1 MCSAAPSCD
10 DCPVDVPDVQYAR
23 SGDVDIAYQVVGEGL
38 RTLVFVQGWV
48 SNIEWAWQEPSL
60 ARFLR
65 RLASFSR
72 LIMFDKRG
80 TGLSD
85 RVAVDDLPTLELRM
99 DDVRAV
105 MDAAGA
111 ERAALLS
118 VSEGCPMCILFA
130 TTYPQRTDALV
141 MLGGYARRLWAEDYP
156 FGATPEAYEGFLQSI
171 QDGWG
176 GAVGLEVRAPS
187 MLDDERFR
195 TWWATYLRMSATPGA
210 AYALTLMNGGIDV
223 RHALPTVRVPTLI
236 VHRTGDQSLPVEGSR
251 YMADRIRGAKL
262 VELPGDDHLPWVGD
276 QDEILDEVE
285 EFLTGVR
292 RGPDPDRVLATVLF
306 TDLVRSTER
315 AAELGDKRWRDLLA
329 SHHAAVRRQLAEWR
343 GTEIDT
349 TGDGFLATF
358 DGPARAIRCACAA
371 RDAVRDL
378 GLEIRAGLHTGEY
391 QIFGSTIAG
400 LTVHTCA
407 RVAALAGSSEVLV
420 SSTVK
425 DLVAGSGIELDD
437 RGEHE
442 LKGVPGTWRIYA
454 VRSAATLRSL

>member
-1 MCSAAPSCD
+1 MAG
-10 DCPVDVPDVQYAR
+10 VDVPEVQYAR
-23 SGDVDIAYQVVGEGL
+23 SGDVDIAYQVVGAGPL
-38 RTLVFVQGWV
+38 TLVFVQGWV

-72 LIMFDKRG
+72 LILFDKRG

-85 RVAVDDLPTLELRM
+85 RVAVDDLPTLEQRM

-105 MDAAGA
+105 MDAAGV

-118 VSEGCPMCILFA
+118 VSEGGPMCILFA

-156 FGATPEAYEGFLQSI
+156 FGATPEEYDGFLQRI
-171 QDGWG
+171 QEGWG
-176 GAVGLEVRAPS
+176 GAVGIEARAPS
-187 MLDDERFR
+187 VLDDERFR
-195 TWWATYLRMSATPGA
+195 TWWATYLRMSASPGA

-223 RHALPTVRVPTLI
+223 RHALPTIGVPTLI
-236 VHRTGDQSLPVEGSR
+236 VHRTGDRSLPVEGSR
-251 YMADRIRGAKL
+251 YMAERIRGAKL
-262 VELPGDDHLPWVGD
+262 VEVPGDDHLPWVGD

-306 TDLVRSTER
+306 TDVVRSTER
-315 AAELGDKRWRDLLA
+315 AAELGDKRWRELLA
-329 SHHAAVRRQLAEWR
+329 SHHVAVRRQLAQWR

-378 GLEIRAGLHTGEY
+378 GLEIRAGLHTGEFE
-391 QIFGSTIAG
+391 IFGSTIAG
-400 LTVHTCA
+400 LTVHTGA
-407 RVAALAGSSEVLV
+407 RVAALAGPGEVLV

-454 VRSAATLRSL
+454 VEDA

>member
-10 DCPVDVPDVQYAR
+10 DCRVDVPDVQYAR
-23 SGDVDIAYQVVGEGL
+23 SGDVDIAYQVVGEGP

-85 RVAVDDLPTLELRM
+85 RVAVDHLPTLELRM

-118 VSEGCPMCILFA
+118 VSEGGPMCILFA

-156 FGATPEAYEGFLQSI
+156 FGATPEEYEGFLQSI
-171 QDGWG
+171 QAGWG
-176 GAVGLEVRAPS
+176 GAVGIEARAPS

-210 AYALTLMNGGIDV
+210 AYALTLMNGAIDV
-223 RHALPTVRVPTLI
+223 RHALPTIRVPTLI
-236 VHRTGDQSLPVEGSR
+236 VHRTGDRSLPVEGSR
-251 YMADRIRGAKL
+251 YMADRIRDAKL
-262 VELPGDDHLPWVGD
+262 VELPGVDHLPWLGD

-306 TDLVRSTER
+306 TDVVRSTER

-329 SHHAAVRRQLAEWR
+329 SHHAVVRRQLAEWR

-371 RDAVRDL
+371 RDAVHEL

-391 QIFGSTIAG
+391 EIFGSTIAG

-407 RVAALAGSSEVLV
+407 RVAALADSGEVLV

-437 RGEHE
+437 RGERE

-454 VRSAATLRSL
+454 VRSAAT

>member
-1 MCSAAPSCD
+1 MARTRHATIA
-10 DCPVDVPDVQYAR
+10 VMDVPDVRYAR
-23 SGDVDIAYQVVGEGL
+23 SGDVEIAYQAVGEGPL
-38 RTLVFVQGWV
+38 TLVFVQGWV

-85 RVAVDDLPTLELRM
+85 RVAVDDLPTMEQRM

-105 MDAAGA
+105 MDAAGV
-111 ERAALLS
+111 ERAALVS
-118 VSEGCPMCILFA
+118 VSEGGPMCILFA

-156 FGATPEAYEGFLQSI
+156 FGETREDYDRFLKII
-171 QDGWG
+171 QEGWG
-176 GAVGLEVRAPS
+176 SAVGIEVRAPS
-187 MLDDERFR
+187 MVDDERFR
-195 TWWATYLRMSATPGA
+195 TWWAKYLRMSASPGA
-210 AYALTLMNGGIDV
+210 VYALTLMNADIDV
-223 RHALPTVRVPTLI
+223 RHALPTVGVPTLI
-236 VHRTGDQSLPVEGSR
+236 VHRTGDRSLPVEGSR
-251 YMADRIRGAKL
+251 YMADRIRDAKL

-285 EFLTGVR
+285 EFLTGMR

-306 TDLVRSTER
+306 TDVVRSTER
-315 AAELGDKRWRDLLA
+315 AAELGDKRWRELLA
-329 SHHAAVRRQLAEWR
+329 SHHAAVRRQLAQWR
-343 GTEIDT
+343 GTEIGT

-371 RDAVRDL
+371 RDAVRGL

-391 QIFGSTIAG
+391 EIFGPTIAG
-400 LTVHTCA
+400 LTVHTGA
-407 RVAALAGSSEVLV
+407 RVAALAGPNEVLV
-420 SSTVK
+420 SSAVK
-425 DLVAGSGIELDD
+425 DLVAGSGIELED
-437 RGEHE
+437 RGEHQ
-442 LKGVPGTWRIYA
+442 LKGVPGMWRIYA
-454 VRSAATLRSL
+454 VRGA

>member
-1 MCSAAPSCD
+1 MS
-10 DCPVDVPDVQYAR
+10 VPDVRYAR
-23 SGDVDIAYQVVGEGL
+23 SGDVDIAYQVVGEGPL
-38 RTLVFVQGWV
+38 TLVFVQGWV

-72 LIMFDKRG
+72 LILFDKRG

-85 RVAVDDLPTLELRM
+85 RVAVDDLPSLEQRM

-105 MDAAGA
+105 MDAADVA
-111 ERAALLS
+111 RAALLS
-118 VSEGCPMCILFA
+118 VSEGGPMCILFA

-156 FGATPEAYEGFLQSI
+156 FGATVEEYEDFLRSI
-171 QDGWG
+171 QEGWG
-176 GAVGLEVRAPS
+176 GAVGIEARAPS
-187 MLDDERFR
+187 VLDDERFR
-195 TWWATYLRMSATPGA
+195 TWWATYLRMSASPGA
-210 AYALTLMNGGIDV
+210 AYALTLMNRDIDV
-223 RHALPTVRVPTLI
+223 RHALQTVRVPTLI
-236 VHRTGDQSLPVEGSR
+236 VHRAGDRSLPVEGSR
-251 YMADRIRGAKL
+251 YMADRIQGAKL
-262 VELPGDDHLPWVGD
+262 VVVPGDDHLPWVGD
-276 QDEILDEVE
+276 QDEVLDEVE

-306 TDLVRSTER
+306 TDVVRSTER
-315 AAELGDKRWRDLLA
+315 AAELGDKRWRELLT
-329 SHHAAVRRQLAEWR
+329 SHHVAVRRQLAQWR

-371 RDAVRDL
+371 RDAVFDL

-391 QIFGSTIAG
+391 QIFGPTIAG
-400 LTVHTCA
+400 LTVHTGA
-407 RVAALAGSSEVLV
+407 RVAALAGPGEVLV
-420 SSTVK
+420 SSAVK

-454 VRSAATLRSL
+454 VRRA

>member
-1 MCSAAPSCD
+1 MH
-10 DCPVDVPDVQYAR
+10 PVRNDVPAANRRPGDAR
-23 SGDVDIAYQVVGEGL
+23 GI
-38 RTLVFVQGWV
+38 R
-48 SNIEWAWQEPSL
+48 
-60 ARFLR
+60 
-65 RLASFSR
+65 
-72 LIMFDKRG
+72 
-80 TGLSD
+80 
-85 RVAVDDLPTLELRM
+85 
-99 DDVRAV
+99 
-105 MDAAGA
+105 
-111 ERAALLS
+111 
-118 VSEGCPMCILFA
+118 
-130 TTYPQRTDALV
+130 QRS
-141 MLGGYARRLWAEDYP
+141 WAEDYP
-156 FGATPEAYEGFLQSI
+156 FGRNPEAYEGFLQSI

-292 RGPDPDRVLATVLF
+292 RGQTPIACSRPCSSQT
-306 TDLVRSTER
+306 LVRSTER
-315 AAELGDKRWRDLLA
+315 AAELGDKRWRELLA

-343 GTEIDT
+343 GTEIDA

-358 DGPARAIRCACAA
+358 DRSSTSDSLCVCRPRRCTRPRA
-371 RDAVRDL
+371 RDP
-378 GLEIRAGLHTGEY
+378 AGLHTGEY

-407 RVAALAGSSEVLV
+407 RVAAARRFGRGSRCRAPSRISSPARGSSSTIAGSTS
-420 SSTVK
+420 
-425 DLVAGSGIELDD
+425 
-437 RGEHE
+437 
-442 LKGVPGTWRIYA
+442 
-454 VRSAATLRSL
+454 

>member
-1 MCSAAPSCD
+1 MAG
-10 DCPVDVPDVQYAR
+10 VDVPEVQYAR
-23 SGDVDIAYQVVGEGL
+23 SGDVDIAYQVVGAGPL
-38 RTLVFVQGWV
+38 TLVFVQGWV

-85 RVAVDDLPTLELRM
+85 RVAVDDLPTLEQRM

-105 MDAAGA
+105 MDAAGV

-118 VSEGCPMCILFA
+118 VSEGGPMCILFA

-156 FGATPEAYEGFLQSI
+156 FGATPEEYDGFLQSI
-171 QDGWG
+171 QEGWG
-176 GAVGLEVRAPS
+176 GAVGIEARAPS
-187 MLDDERFR
+187 VLDDERFR
-195 TWWATYLRMSATPGA
+195 TWWATYLRMSASPGA

-223 RHALPTVRVPTLI
+223 RHALPTIGVPTLI
-236 VHRTGDQSLPVEGSR
+236 VHRTGDRSLPVEGSR
-251 YMADRIRGAKL
+251 YMAERIRGAKL
-262 VELPGDDHLPWVGD
+262 VEVPGDDHLPWVGD

-306 TDLVRSTER
+306 TDVVRSTER
-315 AAELGDKRWRDLLA
+315 AAELGDKRWRELLA
-329 SHHAAVRRQLAEWR
+329 SHHVAVRRQLAQWR

-378 GLEIRAGLHTGEY
+378 GLEIRAGLHTGEFE
-391 QIFGSTIAG
+391 IFGSTIAG
-400 LTVHTCA
+400 LTVHTGA
-407 RVAALAGSSEVLV
+407 RVAALAGPGEVLV

-454 VRSAATLRSL
+454 VEDA

>member
-1 MCSAAPSCD
+1 MA
-10 DCPVDVPDVQYAR
+10 VPDVRYAR
-23 SGDVDIAYQVVGEGL
+23 SGDVDIAYQVVGEGPL
-38 RTLVFVQGWV
+38 TLVFVQGWV

-72 LIMFDKRG
+72 LILFDKRG

-85 RVAVDDLPTLELRM
+85 RVAVDDLPTLEQRM

-105 MDAAGA
+105 MDAADV

-118 VSEGCPMCILFA
+118 VSEGGPMCILFA

-156 FGATPEAYEGFLQSI
+156 FGATVEEYEDFLRSI
-171 QDGWG
+171 QEGWG
-176 GAVGLEVRAPS
+176 GAVGIEARAPS
-187 MLDDERFR
+187 VLDDERFR
-195 TWWATYLRMSATPGA
+195 TWWATYLRMSASPGA
-210 AYALTLMNGGIDV
+210 AYALTLMNRDIDV
-223 RHALPTVRVPTLI
+223 RHALQTVRVPTLI
-236 VHRTGDQSLPVEGSR
+236 VHRAGDRSLPVEGSR
-251 YMADRIRGAKL
+251 YMADRIQGAKL
-262 VELPGDDHLPWVGD
+262 VVVPGDDHLPWVGD
-276 QDEILDEVE
+276 QDEVLDEVE

-306 TDLVRSTER
+306 TDVVRSTEL
-315 AAELGDKRWRDLLA
+315 AAELGDKRWRELLT
-329 SHHAAVRRQLAEWR
+329 SHHIAVRRQLAQWR

-391 QIFGSTIAG
+391 EIFGPTIAG
-400 LTVHTCA
+400 LTVHTGA
-407 RVAALAGSSEVLV
+407 RVAALAGPGEVLV
-420 SSTVK
+420 SSAVK

-437 RGEHE
+437 RGEHQ

-454 VRSAATLRSL
+454 VRRA

>member
-1 MCSAAPSCD
+1 M
-10 DCPVDVPDVQYAR
+10 DVPAVRYAR
-23 SGDVDIAYQVVGEGL
+23 SGDVDIAYQVVGEGPL
-38 RTLVFVQGWV
+38 ALVFVQGWV

-85 RVAVDDLPTLELRM
+85 RVAVDDLPTMEQRM

-105 MDAAGA
+105 MDAAGVK
-111 ERAALLS
+111 RAALLS
-118 VSEGCPMCILFA
+118 VSEGGPMCILFA
-130 TTYPQRTDALV
+130 TTYPQRTEALV

-156 FGATPEAYEGFLQSI
+156 FGETREEYDGFLQSI
-171 QDGWG
+171 QQGWG
-176 GAVGLEVRAPS
+176 GAVGIEARAPS
-187 MLDDERFR
+187 MLDDREFR
-195 TWWATYLRMSATPGA
+195 TWWATYLRMSASPGA
-210 AYALTLMNGGIDV
+210 VYALTLMNGGIDV
-223 RHALPTVRVPTLI
+223 RHALPTVGVPTLI
-236 VHRTGDQSLPVEGSR
+236 VHRIGDRSLPVEGSR
-251 YMADRIRGAKL
+251 YMAERIRDAKL
-262 VELPGDDHLPWVGD
+262 VEVPGEDHLPWVGD

-306 TDLVRSTER
+306 TDVVRSTER
-315 AAELGDKRWRDLLA
+315 AAELGDKRWRELLA
-329 SHHAAVRRQLAEWR
+329 SHHTAVRHEIAHWR
-343 GTEIDT
+343 GTEIGT

-371 RDAVRDL
+371 RDAVREL
-378 GLEIRAGLHTGEY
+378 GLDIRAGLHTGEY
-391 QIFGSTIAG
+391 EIFGSTIAG
-400 LTVHTCA
+400 LTVHTGA
-407 RVAALAGSSEVLV
+407 RVAALAGPGEVLV

-425 DLVAGSGIELDD
+425 DLVAGSGVELDD

-442 LKGVPGTWRIYA
+442 LKGVPGMWRIYV
-454 VRSAATLRSL
+454 VRDA